1 MRNKAAA
8 PQQERIDPLLLRPNR
23 ETAWQQEIRERMRV
37 RRNKKLASGGAD
49 LPLFNGL
56 SLVEEP
62 RADGNGDDAPAA
74 PDLPLY
80 VAAPEPALAD
90 AAATA
95 LAEPPDETPVP
106 TRVWPMRP
114 SGAVAIGRAAA
125 DQVSTADVR
134 AAIDAIDPAE
144 FDRAEPL
151 SGMDTVAA
159 FSLAP
164 AVEAESDSE
173 ASEVPTGP
181 LERHARWI
189 ERVSAGLVDAGI
201 VAGMI
206 AVVAYFT
213 SRMAPVG
220 IEMGASGPWFVG
232 FALLLAGF
240 YTGYFTGTNGQTPG
254 KMIQGLRVVDE
265 SGKAPGFVRAL
276 GRSALGA
283 AGVALCGAGVVPAA
297 FDPAGRSFHD
307 RIFRTRVV
315 RQ

>member
-8 PQQERIDPLLLRPNR
+8 PQQERIDPLLLRANR
-23 ETAWQQEIRERMRV
+23 ETAWQQEIRERMRL
-37 RRNKKLASGGAD
+37 RRNKKLAAGGAD

-62 RADGNGDDAPAA
+62 RLDGAEDEALAA

-80 VAAPEPALAD
+80 VPVPEPAVAVG
-90 AAATA
+90 TPVVE
-95 LAEPPDETPVP
+95 EPDDTPVP
-106 TRVWPMRP
+106 TRVWPIRP
-114 SGAVAIGRAAA
+114 TGAVTTGRADG

-144 FDRAEPL
+144 FDRTDPL

-164 AVEAESDSE
+164 GIEPETDPETSE
-173 ASEVPTGP
+173 LPTGP
-181 LERHARWI
+181 VERHARWI

-201 VAGMI
+201 VASMI

-232 FALLLAGF
+232 FALLLTFF
-240 YTGYFTGTNGQTPG
+240 YAGYFTGTNGQTPG

-265 SGKAPGFVRAL
+265 SGQAPGFVRAL